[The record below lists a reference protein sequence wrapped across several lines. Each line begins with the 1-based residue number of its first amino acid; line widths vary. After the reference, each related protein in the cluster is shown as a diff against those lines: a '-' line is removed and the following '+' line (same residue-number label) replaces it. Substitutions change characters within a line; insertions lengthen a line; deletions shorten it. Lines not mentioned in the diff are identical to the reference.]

1 LINENINGLILSDE
15 FKEKLINEGIN
26 PLDVKSFSTF
36 NNKISRLV
44 ITRIILVDGTE
55 KNLVEPFVWYA
66 AKKDKTF

>member
-1 LINENINGLILSDE
+1 MINENINGLILSDE